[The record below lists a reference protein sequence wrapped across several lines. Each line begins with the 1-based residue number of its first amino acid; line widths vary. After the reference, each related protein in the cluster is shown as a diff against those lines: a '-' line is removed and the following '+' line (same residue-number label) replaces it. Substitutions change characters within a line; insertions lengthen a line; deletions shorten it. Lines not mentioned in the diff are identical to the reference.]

1 MVESV
6 GDRTESASPDNLV
19 EHQSTGLGS
28 NKCLGAISWLAQHT
42 GSKIESSA
50 GGVLSGYEI
59 DSPYFSQTI
68 SYPVP
73 GDLAETDRTKKNKYV
88 EVIKGRGDKDS
99 LFRFFM
105 DGSRMAYKV
114 AEFRKDGKVW
124 PIVAGQIGIAY
135 CERVG
140 RQMRKGQ
147 RLYKN
152 ILSVPSR
159 ICGLSGSTADQLRTL
174 DELRIEVNNRIGWN
188 RRVEFDRII
197 TYDEEKDKDAT
208 NLAIS
213 RIQALMVAT
222 EKQAISELAN
232 SGKLQDGMY
241 LVKDGSLEYRDDPL
255 SEIRWR
261 NMEGRLKYVIGV
273 SKSFNPDLFRIK
285 VKTTNQSAAAFI
297 AALPFGFRTQ
307 AFHYSLQ
314 RNAPPHFAVWYLR
327 IRKPRL
333 TRSIFDGIL
342 KVEMHLV
349 SKTQEDFGLETDV
362 IDRISGQLLR
372 EAIPVCYGADERW
385 ASHIYPVFVTER
397 FLKSGFYPE
406 NIFRSL
412 AR

>member
-1 MVESV
+1 MEGASHIT
-6 GDRTESASPDNLV
+6 GEADSENSARRASIGLDN
-19 EHQSTGLGS
+19 S
-28 NKCLGAISWLAQHT
+28 KCLGAISWLAQHT

-174 DELRIEVNNRIGWN
+174 DELRKEVNNRIGWN

-327 IRKPRL
+327 IRKPKL

-349 SKTQEDFGLETDV
+349 SKTQEDFGLESDV

-372 EAIPVCYGADERW
+372 EAIPVCYGADDRW